1 MKTIDVYLRLSSH
14 PVFKYLAN
22 YPPAGVNYDT
32 RQKSFTLK
40 SSSPLTKSL
49 KKKIWKIITGFRP
62 PYVHVDIGDNQLIHS
77 CHGMLISNK
86 DPWVVD
92 VEHAPSFAN
101 YNVRGLLNNGYK
113 NKIIKLLASDS
124 CKKIIP
130 WTHAAKRSV
139 ELAFKNKNIDQKLQ
153 VVYPAIDLKKV
164 EIKRDP
170 STIKF
175 LVTSRFFYEKGGKQA
190 LEVFEALDKK
200 YDVEI
205 ALLSIVPE
213 EVKRKYR
220 KFKNVK
226 FVEKIFVT
234 SSNPNSIFEDFYSK
248 YDVLFNLTFAD
259 TFGLASLE
267 AMSCSMPIIGTDMF
281 SMREVIEDG
290 KNGFVVKSPIEVLN
304 KDFSIKYHTQLGNM
318 DQFMHQLKAYHK
330 NFVKE
335 AASKAAILIEDSV
348 LRKRMGGYGRKLVE
362 SGKFSIAHRNR
373 QLRRVYEEVTE
384 G

>member
-1 MKTIDVYLRLSSH
+1 M
-14 PVFKYLAN
+14 
-22 YPPAGVNYDT
+22 
-32 RQKSFTLK
+32 
-40 SSSPLTKSL
+40 
-49 KKKIWKIITGFRP
+49 
-62 PYVHVDIGDNQLIHS
+62 
-77 CHGMLISNK
+77 
-86 DPWVVD
+86 
-92 VEHAPSFAN
+92 
-101 YNVRGLLNNGYK
+101 
-113 NKIIKLLASDS
+113 
-124 CKKIIP
+124 
-130 WTHAAKRSV
+130 
-139 ELAFKNKNIDQKLQ
+139 
-153 VVYPAIDLKKV
+153 
-164 EIKRDP
+164 
-170 STIKF
+170 
-175 LVTSRFFYEKGGKQA
+175 
-190 LEVFEALDKK
+190 EALDKK